1 MQKIVCMKWGTRY
14 DFNFVNRLYSS
25 IKKHTKRPTKL
36 YCFTDDRKGINNAIV
51 CKPLPKIKI
60 PLQLSFT
67 PWRKLSM
74 WQNPL
79 GDLENDVLFLD
90 LDLVITGNLDRFFD
104 YKPGKYCVIE
114 NWTQK
119 GKGIGNTSCFRFP
132 VGNYSFVY
140 SDFEKNSNE
149 TEKFISELKTYI
161 SSKIG
166 SDINFRRVESVGPK
180 VSSELLKQGIT
191 AIALSLAAMLF
202 YIWVRFEWQFSLGS
216 IIALFHDVII
226 TLGIFSILSLEVNLS
241 IVAAVLTIV
250 GYSMNDT
257 VVIYD
262 RIRENLLKYSKIN
275 TNEIANISV
284 NETLSRTIITSLTTL
299 LALGSIFVL
308 GGEILKGFSFAMIL
322 GVIIGTYS
330 SIFVA
335 SPVLNYF
342 KVTQKTLLKDENI

>member
-1 MQKIVCMKWGTRY
+1 MKNKLNFSKYFKLANIFSVLAIIISISFLFLKGLNYGVDFKGGTLLEIRVS
-14 DFNFVNRLYSS
+14 DSN
-25 IKKHTKRPTKL
+25 
-36 YCFTDDRKGINNAIV
+36 
-51 CKPLPKIKI
+51 IKI
-60 PLQLSFT
+60 QEIRDSL
-67 PWRKLSM
+67 KAAE
-74 WQNPL
+74 L
-79 GDLENDVLFLD
+79 GDVNVKKFGKEGDFL
-90 LDLVITGNLDRFFD
+90 V
-104 YKPGKYCVIE
+104 K
-114 NWTQK
+114 
-119 GKGIGNTSCFRFP
+119 
-132 VGNYSFVY
+132 
-140 SDFEKNSNE
+140 FEKNSNE
-149 TEKFISELKTYI
+149 NEKFISELKKNI
-161 SSKIG
+161 SEKVG
-166 SDINFRRVESVGPK
+166 TEVNFRRVESVGPK

-202 YIWVRFEWQFSLGS
+202 YIWIRFEWQFSLGS

-299 LALGSIFVL
+299 LALGSIFTL

-342 KVTQKTLLKDENI
+342 KVTQKTLQKNDEI